1 MMVNEVESKK
11 TPLQEKMDE
20 LGKQLSA
27 FSIGIILVI
36 IVIGVI
42 QGKNWLEMFNVGGKK
57 LKKKI
62 KKYIFHIIYIK
73 YKK

>member
-1 MMVNEVESKK
+1 MVNEVESRK

-36 IVIGVI
+36 ILIGII
-42 QGKNWLEMFNVGGKK
+42 QGKNWLEMFNVGGK
-57 LKKKI
+57 
-62 KKYIFHIIYIK
+62 
-73 YKK
+73 